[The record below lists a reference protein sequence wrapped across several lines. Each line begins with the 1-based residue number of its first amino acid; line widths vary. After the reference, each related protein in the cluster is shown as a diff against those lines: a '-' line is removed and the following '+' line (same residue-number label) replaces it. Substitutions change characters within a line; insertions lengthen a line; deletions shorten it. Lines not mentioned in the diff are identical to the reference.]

1 MKINREK
8 FFTGYRE
15 TFGSLNQSQV
25 DGLDFLLDKLEKDT
39 FSLKQTAYI
48 LATIHHET
56 GVKRNG
62 ELQTFQ
68 PVKELRERPSSP
80 RRKNQDR
87 YWLTGYYGRGYVQIT
102 WKDNYQKF
110 GIASNPDQALEPE
123 TAYEITSRGMREGL
137 FTGKKLSDFINGKAD
152 YRNARKI
159 INGLD
164 RADEI
169 AAKAHK
175 WESVLTSSQES
186 VSQESEKP
194 ENEDKGVTTS
204 EKPAEETEG
213 TPPPAPAVEIKAS
226 SPSLTSKIAALSIPT
241 GAGAVLSAIWGFVQN
256 MPPWGWAVLGGVFI
270 VAMLIGAWLY
280 NESMKRAAQ
289 RTQTVMNAAADPGK
303 NNLRLV

>member
-1 MKINREK
+1 MATHYNREK
-8 FFTGYRE
+8 FFALHRAA
-15 TFGSLNQSQV
+15 FGSLNQGQV
-25 DGLDFLLDKLEKDT
+25 DGLNFLLDKLEQDT

-68 PVKELRERPSSP
+68 PIKELRERSDSP

-102 WKDNYQKF
+102 WKDNYKKF
-110 GIASNPDQALEPE
+110 GIADTPDRALDPE
-123 TAYEITSRGMREGL
+123 TAYEITSRGMREGM
-137 FTGKKLSDFINGKAD
+137 FTGKKLADFINGQAD

-164 RADEI
+164 KAAEI
-169 AAKAHK
+169 AAKARTY
-175 WESVLTSSQES
+175 EAILLESQEA
-186 VSQESEKP
+186 VQKP
-194 ENEDKGVTTS
+194 DDINKGVTTS
-204 EKPAEETEG
+204 DKPANETEG

-226 SPSLTSKIAALSIPT
+226 SPSVMSKVAALSIPT
-241 GAGAVLSAIWGFVQN
+241 GAGAVLSGIWGFVQN

-270 VAMLIGAWLY
+270 VAMLVGAWLY

-289 RTQTVMNAAADPGK
+289 RTQTVMNAAADPEK